1 VAGVGREL
9 VFQILLG
16 LTLVLFGVALGRLP
30 VACWWAD
37 SSLDFELVPTTLV
50 VESIGSVVLAVTTA
64 LVHRRQR
71 PA

>member
-1 VAGVGREL
+1 VGT
-9 VFQILLG
+9 LLA
-16 LTLVLFGVALGRLP
+16 LVLALTIGLFGIH
-30 VACWWAD
+30 

-50 VESIGSVVLAVTTA
+50 VESIGSVVLAMTTA